1 MSLER
6 IIITFE
12 KDGSL
17 RGISSTDFDGLPKA
31 LAPADL
37 SAISGIVDSATIAS
51 LTTAEASKA
60 DAETKLAA
68 VLAAADSDDLATIK
82 EKAAE
87 AKLDERAR
95 KIAELEK
102 RKAEIEKQID
112 EARNPKLDSAA
123 SAESIEAPRK

>member
-17 RGISSTDFDGLPKA
+17 RGISSTDFEGLPKA
-31 LAPADL
+31 LAAADL
-37 SAISGIVDSATIAS
+37 AAISGIVDSATIAS
-51 LTTAEASKA
+51 LTTAEAAKA

-68 VLAAADSDDLATIK
+68 VLAAADSDDLATVK

-87 AKLDERAR
+87 AKLNESER

-102 RKAEIEKQID
+102 RKAEIEKEID
-112 EARNPKLDSAA
+112 EAKNPKIAES
-123 SAESIEAPRK
+123 SESIEAPRR